1 MSILLMLILQ
11 IKVRM
16 VFGMRVGDLVFAKCD
31 DVWYNAKIL
40 RVHSDHLD
48 VEFVDYGRR
57 DVVSLKDAVKDVRY
71 IPRED
76 ECDENIKVLMIP
88 KYSPVPTH
96 ILDQKEKFVEDI
108 FHLLKSGKM
117 TNSIRIVLEDG
128 EILANKD
135 VLSARCEYFATM
147 FKNNNEIKFI
157 EGETKSVDM
166 SYCTKV
172 VMEKI
177 IDYLFSGEMRINDLN
192 LDQLLKLMNM
202 ASLILLDDVFVN
214 VENFIIGWLPDS
226 GVNCAFLPE
235 LVSGLMLAEQFK
247 LDAVKD
253 LIKLELHKS
262 LKDIPHIPDVVEDSL
277 SFKFLPYSL
286 MKDILLYEKEEFRKI
301 RIIKDSTPSTRQ
313 KFDVFVFWLSENDCS
328 EEEKKEI
335 VDSFNFD
342 DFTAEELL
350 TEVRLSGL
358 YSISIICSKALEILH
373 KKDELLS
380 KQEQEIKI
388 LLSC

>member
-1 MSILLMLILQ
+1 MA
-11 IKVRM
+11 
-16 VFGMRVGDLVFAKCD
+16 FGIRVGDLVFAKCD

-40 RVHSDHLD
+40 EVHSDHLD
-48 VEFVDYGRR
+48 VDFVDYGNTNGVSFL
-57 DVVSLKDAVKDVRY
+57 DVVKDVRD

-76 ECDENIKVLMIP
+76 ECDQHIKGPMIS
-88 KYSPVPTH
+88 KYS
-96 ILDQKEKFVEDI
+96 ILDQKEKFMEDI

-117 TNSIRIVLEDG
+117 TSSIRIVLEDG
-128 EILANKD
+128 EIDANKD

-147 FKNNNEIKFI
+147 FSNENGIKFI
-157 EGETKSVDM
+157 EGETSSVDM
-166 SYCTKV
+166 SHCSKV

-202 ASLILLDDVFVN
+202 ASLMLLDDVFVN

-253 LIKLELHKS
+253 LIKFELHKS
-262 LKDIPHIPDVVEDSL
+262 LKDIPHISDVVEDSL
-277 SFKFLPYSL
+277 SPFKFLPYSL

-358 YSISIICSKALEILH
+358 YSISIICSKALEILR

-380 KQEQEIKI
+380 KQEKEIKI
-388 LLSC
+388 PGKKTEEMPGNN